1 MSIQMIGPLGSE
13 IDLRDHTK
21 YAVTREG
28 YSLAPH
34 TTRVL
39 SDLAGG
45 SVALAR
51 DEDNYL
57 DVTLH
62 VVIFGAPFTV
72 RRANRDALIVMLEA
86 AALHSKTQGRQGVAA
101 FYQEQW
107 GDDVSPDVFPIVTGR
122 LLERGREG
130 FVSHF
135 DTDLHLVVRKK
146 L

>member
-1 MSIQMIGPLGSE
+1 MTVQVIGPIGFP

-34 TTRVL
+34 TTRIL
-39 SDLAGG
+39 SDIAGG
-45 SVALAR
+45 SVELAR

-57 DVTLH
+57 DLTLH
-62 VVIFGAPFTV
+62 LVILGAVYTT
-72 RRANRDALIVMLEA
+72 RKANRDAVIAVLDA
-86 AALHSKTQGRQGVAA
+86 ASLYSKTQGREGTAA

-107 GDDVSPDVFPIVTGR
+107 GDEPTPDVFPIVTGR
-122 LLERGREG
+122 LLEKGREG
-130 FVSHF
+130 FAAF
-135 DTDLHLVVRKK
+135 IDTDLHLVLRKK